1 MSRPLSS
8 SAARSAFRRL
18 VLATSPLLLFDLDG
32 TLAPIV
38 DRPAAAR
45 VPTTTRYLLQQL
57 RRTGASVV
65 LVSGRSVEGVRHVAR
80 AEVDAIVGDHGGR
93 WALRG
98 RPRNWLPVDIRRFHA
113 AASHLRSLLEG
124 HNGIRVQVKE
134 RSIAVHLRLPF
145 EEERRT
151 ARRIARLM
159 RAEGLRVLY
168 GHRVLDGQMPGVN
181 KGAAVLRWLER
192 EVEHDAIL
200 FAGDDTT
207 DEDAFRALRRSA
219 MTIAVG
225 PRPQRAEFRTSS
237 PATLA
242 KWLDRLAQARR
253 EAAA

>member
-8 SAARSAFRRL
+8 SVSRIAFRRL
-18 VLATSPLLLFDLDG
+18 VLAASPLLLFDLDG

-38 DRPAAAR
+38 DRPVDAR
-45 VPTTTRYLLQQL
+45 VPAGTRYLLQQL
-57 RRTGASVV
+57 RRTGATVV

-93 WALRG
+93 WALKG
-98 RPRNWLPVDIRRFHA
+98 RARDWLPVDMRRFAA
-113 AASHLRSLLEG
+113 AASHLRFLLEG
-124 HNGIRVQVKE
+124 HHGIRVQVKE
-134 RSIAVHLRLPF
+134 RSIAVHLRLPY
-145 EEERRT
+145 EEEQRT
-151 ARRIARLM
+151 AQRIIRLM
-159 RAEGLRVLY
+159 RAEGLRVLH

-192 EVEHDAIL
+192 ERDHDAIL

-207 DEDAFRALRRSA
+207 DEDAFKALRRRA

-225 PRPQRAEFRTSS
+225 PRPQRAEYRTSS

-242 KWLDRLAQARR
+242 AWLERLVQARR

>member
-1 MSRPLSS
+1 MTKPLSGS
-8 SAARSAFRRL
+8 GARAAFRRL
-18 VLATSPLLLFDLDG
+18 VLATSPLLMFDLDG

-45 VPTTTRYLLQQL
+45 VPIGTRYLLQQL

-80 AEVDAIVGDHGGR
+80 ADVDAIVGDHGGR
-93 WALRG
+93 WALKG
-98 RPRNWLPVDIRRFHA
+98 RPRDWLPVDTRRFNA
-113 AASHLRSLLEG
+113 AAKHLSSLFDG
-124 HNGIRVQVKE
+124 HHGIRVQVKE
-134 RSIAVHLRLPF
+134 RSIAVHLRLPH
-145 EEERRT
+145 EEEQRT
-151 ARRIARLM
+151 ARRVIRLM

-192 EVEHDAIL
+192 EMDHDEIL

-207 DEDAFRALRRSA
+207 DEDAFKALRRRA
-219 MTIAVG
+219 VTIAVG
-225 PRPQRAEFRTSS
+225 PRPERAEFRTAS
-237 PATLA
+237 PATFA
-242 KWLDRLAQARR
+242 RWLERLAQARR

>member
-1 MSRPLSS
+1 MSKALRS
-8 SAARSAFRRL
+8 SAARAAFRRL

-38 DRPAAAR
+38 DRPVDAR
-45 VPTTTRYLLQQL
+45 VPVQTRYLLQQL

-80 AEVDAIVGDHGGR
+80 ADVDAIVGDHGGR
-93 WALRG
+93 WALKG
-98 RPRNWLPVDIRRFHA
+98 RARDWLPIDVRRFAA
-113 AASHLRSLLEG
+113 AASHLKTLFEG
-124 HNGIRVQVKE
+124 HNGIRVEVKE
-134 RSIAVHLRLPF
+134 RSISVHLRLPP
-145 EEERRT
+145 EEEETT
-151 ARRIARLM
+151 ARRIIRLM
-159 RAEGLRVLY
+159 RAEGLRVLH
-168 GHRVLDGQMPGVN
+168 GNRVLDGQMPGVN

-192 EVEHDAIL
+192 EADHDAIL

-207 DEDAFRALRRSA
+207 DEDAFKALRRSA

-242 KWLDRLAQARR
+242 KWLERLAQARR

>member
-1 MSRPLSS
+1 M
-8 SAARSAFRRL
+8 
-18 VLATSPLLLFDLDG
+18 FDLDG

-45 VPTTTRYLLQQL
+45 VPPATRYLLQQL
-57 RRTGASVV
+57 RRTGATVV

-93 WALRG
+93 WALKG
-98 RPRNWLPVDIRRFHA
+98 RPRDWLPVDTRRFRA
-113 AASHLRSLLEG
+113 AASHLSSLFDG
-124 HNGIRVQVKE
+124 HHGIRVQVKE
-134 RSIAVHLRLPF
+134 RSIAVHLRLAP
-145 EEERRT
+145 EEEARA
-151 ARRIARLM
+151 ARRIRRLM

-181 KGAAVLRWLER
+181 KGAAVMRWLER
-192 EVEHDAIL
+192 EVDHDAIL

-207 DEDAFRALRRSA
+207 DEDAFKALRHRA

-242 KWLDRLAQARR
+242 AWLDRLAQARR
-253 EAAA
+253 ERAA

>member
-1 MSRPLSS
+1 MTRPLSGS
-8 SAARSAFRRL
+8 RARAAFGCL
-18 VLATSPLLLFDLDG
+18 VRATSPLLLFDLDG

-45 VPTTTRYLLQQL
+45 VPIATRYLLQQL
-57 RRTGASVV
+57 RRTGAAVV

-80 AEVDAIVGDHGGR
+80 ADVDAIVGDHGGR

-98 RPRNWLPVDIRRFHA
+98 RPRDWLPVDIRRFQ
-113 AASHLRSLLEG
+113 AASKHLSSLFEG
-124 HNGIRVQVKE
+124 HHGIRVQVKE
-134 RSIAVHLRLPF
+134 RSIAVHLRLPP
-145 EEERRT
+145 EEEFRT
-151 ARRIARLM
+151 ARRIIRLM
-159 RAEGLRVLY
+159 RAEGLRVLH

-192 EVEHDAIL
+192 EANHDAIL

-207 DEDAFRALRRSA
+207 DEDAFRALRRRA
-219 MTIAVG
+219 VTIAVG

-242 KWLDRLAQARR
+242 TWLDRLAQARR